1 MNAIKAMSMQKVMR
15 PIKGFGLLS
24 LVWLLS
30 SCAMFSPGYQQP
42 EVQLTNIEP
51 LSRRGLEQRFAI
63 SLNILNPNNSE
74 LNISGLSYHLKLQG
88 HKVVSGVSSGLQP
101 IPAFGQSAIK
111 LEASANLFGG
121 FRAVEALLNSDS
133 GLVEFELETRI
144 STSWWRWPITVVESG
159 SINIDQ

>member
-1 MNAIKAMSMQKVMR
+1 MNAIKTMSMQKTVGT
-15 PIKGFGLLS
+15 IQGLGLLS

-30 SCAMFSPGYQQP
+30 SCAMFSPSYQQP

-51 LSRRGLEQRFAI
+51 LSRKGLEQRFAI

-101 IPAFGQSAIK
+101 IPSFGESAIK

-144 STSWWRWPITVVESG
+144 STSWWKWPITVVETG